1 MAIEGIKSY
10 YSANKA
16 RYTTITEAEC
26 ETIIEA
32 TLEIMETAE
41 QIIGEKRTLE
51 ILKKAGCPV
60 NGKKVTIPRELVI
73 KAIQTAPSSF
83 TLYNRNGDPAMEIG
97 GTNSYFGLGPT
108 NPYFC
113 DFKTEERRTSVSEDT
128 KNSMIIADALPNID
142 FVMSLSGSNDG
153 PANNAEV
160 MEMKMMLQNT
170 TKPIIGWGNSPE
182 GIAEI
187 IEMCGVV
194 AGSVEA
200 FKEKPFV
207 GIYVGDPVTPL
218 THPKDSL
225 EKLLYCCENNIPA
238 IYLSDSQL
246 GTLTPVTLAGSV
258 VVGLAEVMTG
268 LVISQLVNEGCVYV
282 GGVINLSVDMKPV
295 NVCYGSPEFCLG
307 NGACYDVLHYLNL
320 PIWGTANITDSKFV
334 DEQAAIEGS
343 MTSLTSCLN
352 GAHMIHDAGFI
363 EGAMS
368 AALEQIVMSN
378 EIISYARRVREG
390 MVINK
395 DTLAL
400 DLIREVGAGGTY
412 ITELHTL
419 KNFKKVWEST
429 LFDHSI
435 YDPAITPTRMYERI
449 KNKVANILDAHE
461 PQPLAPEI
469 IEKIESIYEASVE
482 RVNNAKKTKNKK

>member
-1 MAIEGIKSY
+1 MIEGIKSY
-10 YSANKA
+10 YEENKA
-16 RYTTITEAEC
+16 RYTTITESEC
-26 ETIIEA
+26 ETIISA
-32 TLEIMETAE
+32 TLDVMERTA
-41 QIIGEKRTLE
+41 QIIGDPETLE
-51 ILKKAGCPV
+51 ILKQAGCPV
-60 NGKKVTIPRELVI
+60 DGKKVTIPRELVK
-73 KAIQTAPSSF
+73 KAIETAPSSF
-83 TLYNRNGDPAMEIG
+83 TFYNRNGEPALEVG
-97 GTNSYFGLGPT
+97 GNNSYYGLGPT

-113 DFKTEERRTSVSEDT
+113 DFETQERRTSVSDDT
-128 KNSMIIADALPNID
+128 KNCMIVADYLSNID

-160 MEMKMMLQNT
+160 LEMKMMLENT
-170 TKPIIGWGNSPE
+170 TKPIVGWGNSPE
-182 GIAEI
+182 GIEEI
-187 IEMCGVV
+187 VEMCGAV

-200 FKEKPFV
+200 YKEKPFV
-207 GIYVGDPVTPL
+207 AIYVGDPVTPL
-218 THPKDSL
+218 QHPKDSL
-225 EKLLYCCENNIPA
+225 EKLLYCCKNNIPA

-246 GTLTPVTLAGSV
+246 GTLSPVTLAGSV
-258 VVGLAEVMTG
+258 VLGLAEILTG

-352 GAHMIHDAGFI
+352 GANLIHDAGFI

-378 EIISYARRVREG
+378 EIISYARRVRAG
-390 MVINK
+390 MEINEE
-395 DTLAL
+395 TLAL
-400 DLIREVGAGGTY
+400 DLIDQVGAGGTY

-419 KNFKKVWEST
+419 KHFKEVWEST
-429 LFDHSI
+429 LFDHAI
-435 YDPAITPTRMYERI
+435 FDPEVKFTKMSERI
-449 KNKVANILDAHE
+449 KVRVSEILESH
-461 PQPLAPEI
+461 QPEKLAPETI
-469 IEKIESIYEASVE
+469 NKLDDIYKESLA
-482 RVNNAKKTKNKK
+482 RMKRQKKN